1 MKFSRGVDAFLDG
14 KLAASFQS
22 TREAEG
28 WLREHGHP
36 KATRGRVYDAACGI
50 RKSAYGYRWVLTGAP
65 KRAYGTAKGD
75 DRRLY
80 GIWSNVKARVTDPH
94 DASYR
99 HEGAKGV
106 RVCDEWLGYD
116 GFREWAESHGYA
128 DGLVIERR
136 DLSGDY
142 CPENCAWVSPLLDR
156 GHAMP
161 HLRKPVIRRD
171 EEGRVTR
178 YGSETEAAIAL
189 ISEGRGNVRGN
200 IAMTVSN
207 IHCNLSR
214 RTSVAYGSV
223 WWYEG
228 DEGAPEPDGE

>member
-1 MKFSRGVDAFLDG
+1 MKFSRGVDAYRDG
-14 KLAASFQS
+14 ELVASFPS
-22 TREAEG
+22 TREAER

-36 KATRGRVYDAACGI
+36 KATRGRVY
-50 RKSAYGYRWVLTGAP
+50 
-65 KRAYGTAKGD
+65 
-75 DRRLY
+75 
-80 GIWSNVKARVTDPH
+80 